1 MAAEDLA
8 YHHSRILK
16 NVAQHIAL
24 TEAEARFFLG
34 LLKLKKLRRKQLLV
48 VMGEVSRVEHF
59 VTQGCLRAFTI
70 DEKAQEHILQ
80 FAVEDWWI
88 SDFGSFLTGQPAD
101 RYVEALEET
110 TVLQLGY
117 EGLQELYQQVP
128 KFERFFRLK
137 LQNAYLSF
145 EHRVTWAISK
155 SAEERYLDFT
165 KRYAYLEQRVPLYMI
180 ASYLGFTP
188 EFLSKIRKDL
198 SSRG

>member
-1 MAAEDLA
+1 MAAQDLS

-24 TEAEARFFLG
+24 TEAETRFFLG
-34 LLKLKKLRRKQLLV
+34 LLKFKKLRRKQLLV
-48 VMGEVSRVEHF
+48 VMGEVCRVEHF

-80 FAVEDWWI
+80 FAVEDWWV
-88 SDFGSFLTGQPAD
+88 SDFGSFLTGQPAN

-110 TVLQLGY
+110 TVLQLSY
-117 EGLQELYQQVP
+117 EDLQELYQQIP

-145 EHRVTWAISK
+145 EHRVTSAISK

-198 SSRG
+198 ASRG